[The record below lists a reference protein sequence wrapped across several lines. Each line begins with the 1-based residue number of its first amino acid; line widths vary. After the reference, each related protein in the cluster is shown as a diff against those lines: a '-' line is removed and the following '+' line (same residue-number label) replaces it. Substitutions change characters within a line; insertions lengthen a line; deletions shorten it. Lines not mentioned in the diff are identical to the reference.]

1 MSQSTQV
8 KAQPYAI
15 IHGATA
21 YVFSPQQQQQQQQQ
35 KQEQEQEQQQ
45 QQQQQQPQQ
54 QQQLKDRITPHVN
67 FFQQAAKEW

>member
-35 KQEQEQEQQQ
+35 KQEQQQ
-45 QQQQQQPQQ
+45 QQQQQQPQQQ